1 MYNPITVIKV
11 KDVTLSVVYNKTCS
25 GLYEFFSID
34 DRMHQFLNSNTNEAL
49 LSSINKID
57 DQNYIINIASTM
69 NLGAFE
75 WKNEKDLLDRQ
86 LSAFMPIIEKFIV
99 GVLTD
104 SLEL

>member
-11 KDVTLSVVYNKTCS
+11 KDVTLSVIYDKTCS

-34 DRMHQFLNSNTNEAL
+34 DRMHQFLNNNTNEAL
-49 LSSINKID
+49 LNSISKID
-57 DQNYIINIASTM
+57 DHTYTINIASTM

-75 WKNEKDLLDRQ
+75 WKNEKELLDRQ

-104 SLEL
+104 SLKL